1 MADYSRPDIQSIQET
16 ALQTAR
22 SGRNMFITGSA
33 GTGKSSLERILTKDA
48 QSRGLNVTLAAPTGI
63 AAEAIGGCTIHRL
76 LGLSGALME
85 ISDSGKPSLVRGSTK
100 NLRGTDLLII
110 DEISMVSL
118 PLFDILALTLDA
130 ADKEGHPVQLI
141 VSGDFY
147 QLPPVISP
155 VEKASLSSIY
165 PDTGRTYA
173 FESDHWE
180 KFNFHTVLL
189 EQNFRQADPGFSTL
203 LARLRTGDRS
213 ALPAFLALTSRR
225 PLRNALWICGRKA
238 DAAARNNTGLE
249 ELGGIPSVYHAVTQ
263 GTPPEDSLPAPLS
276 LTVRPHMPVMMTVND
291 PRGRFCNGSRGYV
304 VSSGADCIYVSLDGC
319 QGRLRISRHTWKL
332 QDAGRNELTFS
343 QFPIIPAFALTVHR
357 TQGLTLEAANI
368 IPYCWEPGQL
378 YVMLSRVPDPHQIYI
393 HGRIPESALVASPK
407 VKAFYG
413 GLIQSSL
420 SVEGLLEAARSAE
433 FEMLPTGLYRRGLRF
448 GVFTFTF
455 SLHGQQMSRS
465 FIALRDRAGR
475 WLGITDFHRYVRPA
489 RRIRPV
495 SSDNG
500 DRLYFITSFLNYLFV
515 DAGCIDSLEEI
526 TIEMVRT
533 FLAAYAV
540 GAYGGRRRTSQTV
553 NECTG
558 IVIQFLLALLEDSSL
573 SLVYTREDLFRRQYY
588 FSRRGTL
595 EARQSLAFTVQYDPG
610 EHLLLR
616 DMPSKVVQIFL
627 SHIYVFHPD
636 ILLATSLQL
645 FAGLRP
651 SEPLAIHE
659 GCLTVRE
666 VDGKVLSVSIDLTK
680 EWCLRDDGV
689 RTGRIKKHRTASVY
703 PAFLQA
709 FSDCYRRYR
718 EACAAHT
725 GGQDPSPLCLDS
737 AGRAMTYQ
745 TYYRRFKKAVSE
757 IIPRLSSDNDPE
769 VREYAMILADEGAA
783 PHIWRHVFTQL
794 LVLSG
799 LTEAQIMN
807 ARGDSSP
814 VSALAYLSRKSE
826 LMKLYS
832 ETAGRIASQLMEAAR
847 SYMGG
852 AR

>member
-1 MADYSRPDIQSIQET
+1 MADHSRPDISSIQET

-48 QSRGLNVTLAAPTGI
+48 ESRGLNVTLAAPTGI

-76 LGLSGALME
+76 LGLSGALIE
-85 ISDSGKPSLVRGSTK
+85 VSDSGKPSLVRGSTK
-100 NLRGTDLLII
+100 NLLGTDMLII

-180 KFNFHTVLL
+180 QFNFHTVRL

-203 LARLRTGDRS
+203 LSRLRTGDRS
-213 ALPAFLALTSRR
+213 AVPAFLQLTSRR

-238 DAAARNNTGLE
+238 DAAARNDTGLE
-249 ELGGIPSVYHAVTQ
+249 QLGGIPSVYHAVTQ
-263 GTPPEDSLPAPLS
+263 GILPEDSLPAPLS
-276 LTVRPHMPVMMTVND
+276 LAVKPHMPVMMTVND
-291 PRGRFCNGSRGYV
+291 PCGRFCNGSRGYV

-332 QDAGRNELTFS
+332 QDAGGNELTFS
-343 QFPIIPAFALTVHR
+343 QFPMIPAFALTVHR
-357 TQGLTLEAANI
+357 AQGLTLDAANI
-368 IPYCWEPGQL
+368 MPYCWEPGQL
-378 YVMLSRVPDPHQIYI
+378 YVMLSRVPDPRRIYI
-393 HGRIPESALVASPK
+393 HGCIPEGALVASPK
-407 VKAFYG
+407 VKAFYE
-413 GLIQSSL
+413 GLIHSSL
-420 SVEGLLEAARSAE
+420 TVEGLLEAAGTAG
-433 FEMLPTGLYRRGLRF
+433 FEMLPSGLYRRGLRF

-455 SLHGQQMSRS
+455 SLSGQQVSRS

-475 WLGITDFHRYVRPA
+475 WLGITDFHRYARPA
-489 RRIRPV
+489 RRLRPV
-495 SSDNG
+495 SSDKG

-515 DAGCIDSLEEI
+515 DAACIDSLEEI

-540 GAYGGRRRTSQTV
+540 GAYGGRKRTSQTISD
-553 NECTG
+553 CTG
-558 IVIQFLLALLEDSSL
+558 SVIQFLLALLEDSSL

-595 EARQSLAFTVQYDPG
+595 EARQSLAFTVQYDAG

-627 SHIYVFHPD
+627 SHIYAFHPD

-659 GCLTVRE
+659 GCLTIRE

-680 EWCLRDDGV
+680 EWCLRTDGV

-709 FSDCYRRYR
+709 FSDCYHRYR

-725 GGQDPSPLCLDS
+725 DGQGPSPLCLDS
-737 AGRAMTYQ
+737 AGRAMTYR

-757 IIPRLSSDNDPE
+757 IIPRLFSDSDPE
-769 VREYAMILADEGAA
+769 VREYAMILNEEGAA

-832 ETAGRIASQLMEAAR
+832 ETAGRIASQLIEAAH

>member
-1 MADYSRPDIQSIQET
+1 
-16 ALQTAR
+16 
-22 SGRNMFITGSA
+22 MFITGSA

-48 QSRGLNVTLAAPTGI
+48 ESRGLNVTLAAPTGI
-63 AAEAIGGCTIHRL
+63 AAEAISGCTIHRL
-76 LGLSGALME
+76 LGLSGTLIK
-85 ISDSGKPSLVRGSTK
+85 ISGNGKPSLARGSIK
-100 NLRGTDLLII
+100 NLRSTDILII

-118 PLFDILALTLDA
+118 PLFDILALALDA
-130 ADKEGHPVQLI
+130 ADKEGHHIQLI

-147 QLPPVISP
+147 QLPPVIP
-155 VEKASLSSIY
+155 PAEKAFLSSFY
-165 PDTGRTYA
+165 PDTSRAYA

-180 KFNFHTVLL
+180 KFNFYTVRL

-203 LARLRTGDRS
+203 LSRLRTGDRS
-213 ALPAFLALTSRR
+213 ALPAFLDLTSRR

-238 DAAARNNTGLE
+238 DAAARNNTGLDQ
-249 ELGGIPSVYHAVTQ
+249 LDGIPSVYHAVTQ
-263 GTPPEDSLPAPLS
+263 GALPEDILPAPLS
-276 LTVRPHMPVMMTVND
+276 LTVKPHMPIMMTMND
-291 PRGRFCNGSRGYV
+291 PCGRFCNGSRGYV

-332 QDAGRNELTFS
+332 QDTEGNELTFS
-343 QFPIIPAFALTVHR
+343 QFPMIPAFALTVHR
-357 TQGLTLEAANI
+357 AQGLTLDAANI
-368 IPYCWEPGQL
+368 MPYCWEPGQL
-378 YVMLSRVPDPHQIYI
+378 YVMLSRVPDPHRIYI
-393 HGRIPESALVASPK
+393 HGRIPEGTLVASPK
-407 VKAFYG
+407 VKAFYD

-420 SVEGLLEAARSAE
+420 TVEGLLEAAGTAG
-433 FEMLPTGLYRRGLRF
+433 FETLPSGLYRRGLRF
-448 GVFTFTF
+448 GVFTFSF
-455 SLHGQQMSRS
+455 SLQGQQVSRS

-475 WLGITDFHRYVRPA
+475 WLGITDFHRYARPA
-489 RRIRPV
+489 QRIRPV
-495 SSDNG
+495 SSDKG
-500 DRLYFITSFLNYLFV
+500 DKLYFITSFLNYLFV
-515 DAGCIDSLEEI
+515 DAGCIDSLEEL

-540 GAYGGRRRTSQTV
+540 GAYGGRRRTSQTIS
-553 NECTG
+553 ECIG
-558 IVIQFLLALLEDSSL
+558 SVIQFLLALLEDSSL
-573 SLVYTREDLFRRQYY
+573 HLVYTRDDLFRRQYY

-595 EARQSLAFTVQYDPG
+595 ETRQSLAFTVQYDAG

-616 DMPSKVVQIFL
+616 DMPPKVVQIFL
-627 SHIYVFHPD
+627 SHIYAVHPD

-659 GCLTVRE
+659 GCLMIRE

-680 EWCLRDDGV
+680 ERCLRTDGA

-709 FSDCYRRYR
+709 FSDCYHRYR
-718 EACAAHT
+718 EACTA
-725 GGQDPSPLCLDS
+725 QSDRQRPSPLCLDS

-757 IIPRLSSDNDPE
+757 IIPRLFSDSDPE
-769 VREYAMILADEGAA
+769 IREYAMILNEEGAA

-832 ETAGRIASQLMEAAR
+832 ETAGRIASQMMEAAR

-852 AR
+852 TR